1 MQKKTRDEVKLWLR
15 DLNITQ
21 AEWGRRNGYTSNEFS
36 RVLNGK
42 SKCLYGRERE
52 IALKLNIHLDS

>member
-1 MQKKTRDEVKLWLR
+1 MQKRTREEVKKWLR

-21 AEWGRRNGYTSNEFS
+21 AEWGRRNGYTSNEIS

-42 SKCLYGRERE
+42 SKCLYGRERD
-52 IALKLNIHLDS
+52 IAIKLNIYLDS

>member
-21 AEWGRRNGYTSNEFS
+21 AEWGRRNGYTSNEIS

-42 SKCLYGRERE
+42 SKCL
-52 IALKLNIHLDS
+52 